1 MHRTHRLLPILAT
14 VLFVASACSTA
25 TSSSAPTN
33 GAPATT
39 IPGTQVPVATAT
51 ATFGLPAFS
60 PAALRW
66 YCCLGTGEDPA
77 QQPTE
82 KSVADALGTTFPG
95 SSLKFEVVT
104 YDQARDTLATQI
116 RGDNSPDVVG
126 PVGIGGFA
134 AFQGQWLDLAPYI
147 AKSHYD
153 LSQFNQAAVD
163 FYKSPAEGEI
173 GIPFDV
179 YPSMVWYKKDFFTEA
194 GLAEPPH
201 TYGTPYKMPDGTT
214 AEWNYDTLK
223 TIALK
228 LTVDKNGKAA
238 DEAGFDPNNIVQYG
252 FEPQRDDLRG
262 LGAYWGAGNLTGAD
276 GKTVV
281 IPDAWKAAWKFFYD
295 GMWTSHFIMNGK
307 VYASQEFNGG
317 GYAFFSGR
325 VAMSE
330 NFLWTTYGVADAGTD
345 WDLAAIPA
353 YNGKVTSPLNADSF
367 GILKGT
373 KNPDAA
379 FAALTYL
386 TGDASDQL
394 LQAYGGMPAR
404 PDKQDAFFDTLGKSD
419 GFPAKV
425 DWQVVKDSVQYAD
438 NPNFEAPMPKYNETL
453 DILSKY
459 LSKWTT
465 TPGLNMDSEFDA
477 LQKEIQ
483 ATWNS

>member
-1 MHRTHRLLPILAT
+1 MHRSHRLLPILAT
-14 VLFVASACSTA
+14 AVFVASACGSSTPSTA
-25 TSSSAPTN
+25 PGTAAASG

-39 IPGTQVPVATAT
+39 APIATA
-51 ATFGLPAFS
+51 AQTFSLPQFA

-66 YCCLGTGEDPA
+66 YCCLGTGEDPT

-82 KSVADALGTTFPG
+82 KSVSDAFATSFPG

-104 YDQARDTLATQI
+104 YDSARDTLATQI
-116 RGDNSPDVVG
+116 RGDNSPDIVG

-134 AFQGQWLDLAPYI
+134 AFQGEWLDLAPYI

-153 LSQFNQAAVD
+153 LTQFPQVNVD

-173 GIPFDV
+173 GIPFDA
-179 YPSMVWYKKDFFTEA
+179 YPSMVWYKKDMFTEA

-201 TYGTPYKMPDGTT
+201 TYGTPYTMPDGTT

-262 LGAYWGAGNLTGAD
+262 LGAYWGAGNLTGPD

-367 GILKGT
+367 GILKTT

-379 FAALTYL
+379 FAGLTYL

-394 LQAYGGMPAR
+394 LQAYGGMPTR
-404 PDKQDAFFDTLGKSD
+404 VDKQDAFFTTLGQSA